1 MGVRAGADRA
11 DMRALWFRIIVAWCL
26 AIAAVA
32 SAILFLHGREAQA
45 FQERELVRLES
56 TIRGAE
62 SMFRTQT
69 NQAFSELLRQ
79 PELRNLLR
87 RLSNSPVASQLLE
100 SHAELAESGVRVSHS
115 LRACCGASLHLMDR
129 YGRSL
134 IHQPA
139 PGSGVGA
146 GVPAMPWTGGLHSAL
161 GRHGVEGLD
170 LDLIGTAYRRL
181 LPIWYDGEQ
190 MGLIE
195 ASLSPGQYLTILQQS
210 SENAWKH
217 HLLIDRTALPDGSS
231 RTVHHA
237 TGLHGDLVEP
247 VSAGT
252 PPARLPSWI
261 AESRAL
267 RQALARAIGSRDP
280 VTALVRDNRGRP
292 VALSLAPIQ
301 DFQGMTIGYVMAE
314 SPAGAMDAL
323 AARMAGIG
331 AVIILLLGFLL
342 TVGIL
347 LQHQRVRSG
356 MLRERLAA
364 VTESVGEGVC
374 LVDEKHRIDYVN
386 EAGRELLGWGDRE
399 LVGLDANW
407 VLQSGSRDAVRGTM
421 ESRMR
426 RVTASGET
434 YRSDLEGFR
443 RGDGEMLSVSVT
455 ATPLQESRR
464 GHEMVIVFRDVSERA
479 RELRLIRSQ
488 AMRDPL
494 TRLPNRRVFDER
506 LMQEVRRSRR
516 DGGSL
521 TLLMIDVD
529 NFKPFNDHYGHPTGD
544 QALRQLADAM
554 QACMLRPLDVVCRYG
569 GEEFAALLPD
579 TGRQAGHRVAER
591 LRHAVESLGIAQAPD
606 VEPGTLTISVG
617 QATILAGHPDAVA
630 LLADADA
637 ALYRAKAAGGNR
649 VASTGLRIKP
659 RQKTQD

>member
-1 MGVRAGADRA
+1 
-11 DMRALWFRIIVAWCL
+11 MRALWIRIVVAWCL
-26 AIAAVA
+26 ALVVIGSAVW
-32 SAILFLHGREAQA
+32 FLYDRETRA
-45 FQERELVRLES
+45 FQEKELVRLES

-62 SMFRTQT
+62 TMFRTQT
-69 NQAFSELLRQ
+69 NQAFSELLRM
-79 PELRNLLR
+79 PELQILLR
-87 RLSNSPVASQLLE
+87 RLGAGPADSDIADVRAAVE
-100 SHAELAESGVRVSHS
+100 DSGIRVSHS
-115 LRACCGASLHLMDR
+115 LRACCGASLHLLDR
-129 YGRSL
+129 HGRSL

-139 PGSGVGA
+139 PGAGIGA
-146 GVPAMPWTGGLHSAL
+146 GVPASPHNGGVYASMN
-161 GRHGVEGLD
+161 RFGVEGLN

-181 LPIWYDGEQ
+181 LPVWHEGEQ

-195 ASLSPGQYLTILQQS
+195 ASLSPGQYLTILQRS
-210 SENAWKH
+210 SGNAWKH
-217 HLLIDRTALPDGSS
+217 HLLIDRNALPDGVSG
-231 RTVHHA
+231 TVHNP
-237 TGLHGDLVEP
+237 TGLHADLVEP

-252 PPARLPSWI
+252 PPAALPNWI
-261 AESRAL
+261 SSSRNL
-267 RQALARAIGSRDP
+267 RQALGDAMRTRDS
-280 VTALVRDNRGRP
+280 VTALVRDNRNRP
-292 VALSLAPIQ
+292 VALSMAPVR

-314 SPAGAMDAL
+314 SPADAMDAL
-323 AARMAGIG
+323 AARMAGVG
-331 AVIILLLGFLL
+331 GVIVILLGFLL

-347 LQHQRVRSG
+347 LQHQRARSLL
-356 MLRERLAA
+356 LREKLAA

-407 VLQSGSRDAVRGTM
+407 VLQSGSQDAVRGSM

-426 RVTASGET
+426 RVTSAGET

-455 ATPLQESRR
+455 ATPLRQTPH
-464 GHEMVIVFRDVSERA
+464 GNEMVIVFRDVSERA

-516 DGGSL
+516 DGGAL

-529 NFKPFNDHYGHPTGD
+529 SFKPFNDYYGHPTGD

-554 QACMLRPLDVVCRYG
+554 QSCMLRPLDVVCRYG
-569 GEEFAALLPD
+569 GEEFAVLLPD
-579 TGRQAGHRVAER
+579 TGSRAGQRVAER
-591 LRHAVESLGIAQAPD
+591 LRSTVESLGVSQAPD
-606 VEPGTLTISVG
+606 VGFGTLTISIG

-637 ALYRAKAAGGNR
+637 ALYQAKSAGGNR
-649 VASTGLRIKP
+649 VVATELREKP
-659 RQKTQD
+659 RQQTQD